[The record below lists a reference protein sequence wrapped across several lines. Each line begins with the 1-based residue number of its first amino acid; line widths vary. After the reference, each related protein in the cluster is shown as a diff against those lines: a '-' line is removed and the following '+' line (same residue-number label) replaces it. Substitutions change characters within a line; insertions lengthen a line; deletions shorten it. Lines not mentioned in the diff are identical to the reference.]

1 MAETLYEEG
10 GKYLPLQVW
19 STKGF
24 DASRIEQGSKP
35 GDIQEHPLLGLTYRV
50 ALLARGTRGSQGYKT
65 KDKHGMKGQAE
76 AAAEA
81 AATNPGRL
89 AAEVIPASTDFD
101 KKFGS
106 DSSSSSSTSSSTP
119 PKKKKSK
126 RSKKD
131 KKKKYKKSKDKK
143 AKKEEDMTKAELRE
157 HKKAE
162 AAELRAVETEKKK
175 VTDFAQT
182 VVNKISTAL
191 VAMEMLETNHHFKDL
206 LAQVAQKFGEIAG
219 KLKKLSEE
227 SGDAIKTV
235 DASKISL
242 SHARETG
249 PILAE
254 FRKAEALV
262 KSVYATCTRAT
273 S

>member
-1 MAETLYEEG
+1 
-10 GKYLPLQVW
+10 
-19 STKGF
+19 
-24 DASRIEQGSKP
+24 
-35 GDIQEHPLLGLTYRV
+35 
-50 ALLARGTRGSQGYKT
+50 
-65 KDKHGMKGQAE
+65 
-76 AAAEA
+76 
-81 AATNPGRL
+81 
-89 AAEVIPASTDFD
+89 
-101 KKFGS
+101 
-106 DSSSSSSTSSSTP
+106 
-119 PKKKKSK
+119 
-126 RSKKD
+126 
-131 KKKKYKKSKDKK
+131 
-143 AKKEEDMTKAELRE
+143 MTKAELRE

-206 LAQVAQKFGEIAG
+206 PAQVAQKFGEIAG

-227 SGDAIKTV
+227 CADAIKTV

-262 KSVYATCTRAT
+262 KSVYATCSRA
-273 S
+273 SS